1 MRAELEERN
10 KQLAAEVESLREQ
23 LKYKQEVSTSSEL
36 ECYYICIRRVY

>member
-23 LKYKQEVSTSSEL
+23 LKHKQEVSPSSEL
-36 ECYYICIRRVY
+36 KCYYIWIKIA